1 MCVWIIV
8 ESVFQCLGTDTF
20 CPTSA
25 LSLIPGNILGD
36 NTTDDT
42 RKFSGNACVFTCLEM
57 REYSSCLC
65 FIVWF
70 GFSEMVSGDFQQI
83 GHGSNSCSGFIW
95 HSVQSEQTQTSAYLL
110 LLHGTRTLRPAWTW
124 LTVIYQDWRLCS
136 AGKEQCFASE
146 LQKIL
151 DLN

>member
-65 FIVWF
+65 FILWLC
-70 GFSEMVSGDFQQI
+70 GLDSPKWSMVISNRSDMARIPVLGLYGILCRAGKHRQVHIFCFYMGHVHSDQR
-83 GHGSNSCSGFIW
+83 GHGWPLYTKIEGCVQLAKS
-95 HSVQSEQTQTSAYLL
+95 SVSAQSYK
-110 LLHGTRTLRPAWTW
+110 R
-124 LTVIYQDWRLCS
+124 Y
-136 AGKEQCFASE
+136 
-146 LQKIL
+146 
-151 DLN
+151 